1 MMKACTILS
10 VYIFFATF
18 CIAQNGSDLKNYLTS
33 NSHPVTLNDF
43 AQESGFFK
51 SVMRGKTLFVF
62 GEGGSHSL
70 ELNNQMRVYLLRE
83 FSGMNLKYFF
93 IESGRTNAFGHNQ
106 YLQSPDEA
114 ADSIYRTDTAFRD
127 QMRQIKKIY
136 HSGVHFEY
144 RGIDM
149 EWSKSFYRAV
159 KRITS
164 EVGQVGID
172 SITLLHEILIDT
184 SYFHYDNTSNFGNQ
198 VQFLKLYKTLER
210 LFLYDSSVLRACLS
224 PEQYK
229 ELRYFLSNP
238 QTAPPEGNR
247 NPGMAQ
253 NLLAEIAPVDTTATY
268 LLDIGSAH
276 SLLNRKQGVIGIL
289 NNTTV
294 LSNKMMIMNVYCDN
308 CSSQG
313 EVLKGSLM
321 KFMKGS
327 VLEAF
332 RDCAKGDLT
341 IFNLANAPAALSYLR
356 EYGDLILFAK
366 NQQ

>member
-1 MMKACTILS
+1 MKGYSFCILGL
-10 VYIFFATF
+10 FFAKL
-18 CIAQNGSDLKNYLTS
+18 CPAQTIPELSSFLANHSYAVSLNASLQGD
-33 NSHPVTLNDF
+33 TLLRSLMQN
-43 AQESGFFK
+43 K
-51 SVMRGKTLFVF
+51 ILFVF

-93 IESGRTNAFGHNQ
+93 IEYGRTTALNHNQ

-114 ADSIYRTDTAFRD
+114 ADSIYKADTAFRN

-136 HSGVHFEY
+136 NLGVHFEY
-144 RGIDM
+144 KGIDM
-149 EWSKSFYRAV
+149 ESFRSFYIAV
-159 KRITS
+159 KRMTA
-164 EVGQVGID
+164 EVSPDGID
-172 SITLLHEILIDT
+172 SIQLLHDILIDT
-184 SYFHYDNTSNFGNQ
+184 SYLHYDDADRFKNQ
-198 VQFLKLYKTLER
+198 AQFLQLYIGLER
-210 LFLYDSSVLRACLS
+210 LFLHDSSVLKACLS
-224 PEQYK
+224 PEHYK
-229 ELRYFLSNP
+229 ALRYFLSNP
-238 QTAPPEGNR
+238 QTAPPDGNR

-253 NLLAEIAPVDTTATY
+253 NLLAEIAPVDTTAIY

-289 NNTTV
+289 NNTGV

-308 CSSQG
+308 CSSHG
-313 EVLKGSLM
+313 EVLKGSLI

-341 IFNLANAPAALSYLR
+341 IFNLANVPAGLSYLR
-356 EYGDLILFAK
+356 EYGDLILFAR
-366 NQQ
+366 NQH

>member
-1 MMKACTILS
+1 MKACTILS
-10 VYIFFATF
+10 ISVFFATC
-18 CIAQNGSDLKNYLTS
+18 CIAQNLSGLKDYLTN

-43 AQESGFFK
+43 AEESGFFK

-70 ELNNQMRVYLLRE
+70 ELNNEMRVYLLQE

-93 IESGRTNAFGHNQ
+93 IEYGRT
-106 YLQSPDEA
+106 
-114 ADSIYRTDTAFRD
+114 TAFNYNQDSRS
-127 QMRQIKKIY
+127 M
-136 HSGVHFEY
+136 GVNFEY
-144 RGIDM
+144 KGIDM
-149 EWSKSFYRAV
+149 ESFRSFYIAV
-159 KRITS
+159 RRITT
-164 EVGQVGID
+164 EVSPDGID
-172 SITLLHEILIDT
+172 SIKLLHDILIDT
-184 SYFHYDNTSNFGNQ
+184 SYLHYDNADRFRNQ
-198 VQFLKLYKTLER
+198 AQFLKLYAALVR
-210 LFLYDSSVLRACLS
+210 LFLHDSSALKACLS
-224 PEQYK
+224 PEHYRA
-229 ELRYFLSNP
+229 LGYFLSNP

-253 NLLAEIAPVDTTATY
+253 NLLAEIVPVDTTATY

-289 NNTTV
+289 NNTGV

-308 CSSQG
+308 CSSHG
-313 EVLKGSLM
+313 ELLKGSLM

-332 RDCAKGDLT
+332 RNSAKGDLT
-341 IFNLANAPAALSYLR
+341 IFNLANVPAGLGYLR
-356 EYGDLILFAK
+356 EYGDLILFAR